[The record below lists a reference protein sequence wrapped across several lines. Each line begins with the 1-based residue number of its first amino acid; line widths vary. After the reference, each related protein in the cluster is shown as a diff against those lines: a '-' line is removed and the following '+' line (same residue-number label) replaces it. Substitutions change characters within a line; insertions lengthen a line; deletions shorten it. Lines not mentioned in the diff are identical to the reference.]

1 MMLEERMDALAT
13 NMKINTVIIPTAGT
27 GSRMSNYTKNLN
39 KALLP
44 YKNKPVISHIID
56 SFPKDTK
63 FIVPIGYLADQIKD
77 FCRIA
82 YADRDIEF
90 VQIDDYLSNKSGTAY
105 TLRHC
110 RDKVTGP
117 FWYVPCDTYFDE
129 LVVDKVNE
137 SNCYFVKKVPEKD
150 TYLYTMFDVDANRR
164 ISEITFKKHTP
175 ESYEAFTGLMY
186 IHDYIEFF
194 NSLETIDSP
203 ELIYSILVGD
213 KVAKL
218 DTWKDFGD
226 PVKYQTELGKS
237 QKFDFTKKDELTY
250 ICNNRVVKWWIDDAT
265 PKKKYVKTLENPS
278 VFPAN
283 CQYIG
288 NFMAYD
294 YFDGQTL
301 YEFNNPVSFTS
312 CLNWLKDEVWLPVD
326 ADITSASIE
335 FYKNKTLV
343 RVNMFLEKYTDLKQ
357 INFIDGVKVNDYSY
371 YLNKIDWDYLSTTT
385 LPGFIH
391 GDLQF
396 DNVVINNEGKFKV
409 IDWRHEFANIVE
421 FGDIYYDLAKL
432 AGGFIINY
440 ANIKEHN
447 FNIEID
453 NDNVILSIPSV
464 DQVTVYQR
472 ELKEFI
478 ISQGYDYKKV
488 QMLIPIIY
496 WNMSPLHTAP
506 FDLFL
511 WYLGIKL
518 FQELE

>member
-1 MMLEERMDALAT
+1 
-13 NMKINTVIIPTAGT
+13 MKTNTVIIPTAGT
-27 GSRMSNYTKNLN
+27 GSRMGNYTKNLN

-56 SFPKDTK
+56 GFPKDTK
-63 FIVPIGYLADQIKD
+63 FIVPVGYLADQIKD

-90 VQIDDYLSNKSGTAY
+90 VQIDDYLSSKSGTSY

-110 RDKVTGP
+110 RDKVNGP
-117 FWYVPCDTYFDE
+117 FWYVPCDTYFNE
-129 LVVDKVNE
+129 SVVDKVNK
-137 SNCYFVKKVPEKD
+137 SNCYFVKKVTEKD
-150 TYLYTMFDVDANRR
+150 TYLYTMFDVDTNKN
-164 ISEITFKKHTP
+164 ITEITFKKHTP

-186 IHDYIEFF
+186 IHDYVEFF
-194 NSLETIDSP
+194 DSLETINST
-203 ELIYSILVGD
+203 ELIYSIQLGD

-218 DTWKDFGD
+218 DTWQDFGD
-226 PVKYQTELGKS
+226 PVNYQTELGKS
-237 QKFDFTKKDELTY
+237 QKFDFSKKDELTY
-250 ICNNRVVKWWIDDAT
+250 ICNNRVVKWWIDDAI
-265 PKKKYVKTLENPS
+265 PKKKYIKTLKNPS
-278 VFPAN
+278 VFPTN
-283 CQYIG
+283 CQHIG

-301 YEFNNPVSFTS
+301 YEYNNPVAFTS
-312 CLNWLKDEVWLPVD
+312 YLNWLKDEVWLPVD
-326 ADITSASIE
+326 ADITNAATE
-335 FYKNKTLV
+335 FYKTKTLA
-343 RVNMFLEKYTDLKQ
+343 RVNKFLEKYPDLKQ
-357 INFIDGVKVNDYSY
+357 INFIDGVKVNECSY

-385 LPGFIH
+385 LPGFVH
-391 GDLQF
+391 GDLHF
-396 DNVVINNEGKFKV
+396 DNTVINSEGKFKV

-421 FGDIYYDLAKL
+421 YGDIYYDLAKL

-453 NDNVILSIPSV
+453 NDNVTLAIPSV
-464 DQVTVYQR
+464 DYVNVYQR
-472 ELKEFI
+472 QLKEFV

-488 QMLIPIIY
+488 QTLIPIIY

-506 FDLFL
+506 FDVFL

>member
-1 MMLEERMDALAT
+1 
-13 NMKINTVIIPTAGT
+13 MKIKTTVIIPTAGT
-27 GSRMSNYTKNLN
+27 GSRMGNYTKNLN

-56 SFPKDTK
+56 SFPIGTK
-63 FIVPIGYLADQIKD
+63 FIIPVGYLANQIKD

-90 VQIDDYLSNKSGTAY
+90 VEIDDYLSPDSGTSY
-105 TLRHC
+105 TLRQC
-110 RDKVTGP
+110 RDKINGP
-117 FWYVPCDTYFDE
+117 FWYIPCDTYFNE
-129 LVVDKVNE
+129 AVVDRVTD
-137 SNCYFVKKVPEKD
+137 SNCYFVKAVPEKD
-150 TYLYTMFDVDANRR
+150 THLYTMFDIKNSV
-164 ISEITFKKHTP
+164 ITKITFKKSTLKTCA
-175 ESYEAFTGLMY
+175 AFTGLAY
-186 IHDYIEFF
+186 IHNYTDFF
-194 NSLETIDSP
+194 DSLTELNST
-203 ELIYSILVGD
+203 ELIYSIQLGD
-213 KVAKL
+213 KV
-218 DTWKDFGD
+218 DTLNTWLDFGD
-226 PVKYQTELGKS
+226 PVNYQTELSKS

-250 ICNNRVVKWWIDDAT
+250 ICNNRVVKWWIDSSI
-265 PKKKYVKTLENPS
+265 PKKKYNKTLINPS
-278 VFPAN
+278 VFPIN
-283 CQYIG
+283 CQHVG

-294 YFDGQTL
+294 YFDGKTL
-301 YEFNNPVSFTS
+301 YEYNNPESFKS
-312 CLNWLKDEVWLPVD
+312 CLDWLKNEVWLPVD
-326 ADITSASIE
+326 ADITIASIE
-335 FYKNKTLV
+335 FYKNKTLI
-343 RVNMFLEKYTDLKQ
+343 RVNKFLEKYPDLKKV
-357 INFIDGVKVNDYSY
+357 NFIDGIKVNDYTY

-385 LPGFIH
+385 LPGFVH

-396 DNVVINNEGKFKV
+396 DNVVINDEGKFKV
-409 IDWRHEFANIVE
+409 IDWRHEFADIVE

-453 NDNVILSIPSV
+453 NDNVTLSIPSV
-464 DQVTVYQR
+464 DQVNVYQR

>member
-1 MMLEERMDALAT
+1 
-13 NMKINTVIIPTAGT
+13 MKTNTVIIPTAGT
-27 GSRMSNYTKNLN
+27 GSRMGNYTKNLN

-56 SFPKDTK
+56 GFPKDTK
-63 FIVPIGYLADQIKD
+63 FIVPVGYLADQIKD

-90 VQIDDYLSNKSGTAY
+90 VQIDDYLSSKSGTSY

-110 RDKVTGP
+110 RDKVNGP
-117 FWYVPCDTYFDE
+117 FWYVPCDTYFNE
-129 LVVDKVNE
+129 SVVDKVNE
-137 SNCYFVKKVPEKD
+137 SNCYFVKRVPEKD
-150 TYLYTMFDVDANRR
+150 TYLYTMFDVDANKN
-164 ISEITFKKHTP
+164 ITEITFKKHTP

-186 IHDYIEFF
+186 IHDYVEFF
-194 NSLETIDSP
+194 DSLETINST
-203 ELIYSILVGD
+203 ELIYSIQLGD

-218 DTWKDFGD
+218 DTWQDFGD
-226 PVKYQTELGKS
+226 PVNYQTELGKS
-237 QKFDFTKKDELTY
+237 QKFDFSKKDELTY
-250 ICNNRVVKWWIDDAT
+250 ICNNRVVKWWTDDAT
-265 PKKKYVKTLENPS
+265 PKKKYIKTLENPS

-283 CQYIG
+283 CQHIG

-301 YEFNNPVSFTS
+301 YEYNNPVSFTS
-312 CLNWLKDEVWLPVD
+312 YLNWLKDEVWLPVD
-326 ADITSASIE
+326 ADINSAATE
-335 FYKNKTLV
+335 FYKTKTLA
-343 RVNMFLEKYTDLKQ
+343 RVNKFLEKYPDLKQ
-357 INFIDGVKVNDYSY
+357 INFIDGVKVNEYSY

-385 LPGFIH
+385 LPGFVH
-391 GDLQF
+391 GDLHF
-396 DNVVINNEGKFKV
+396 DNTVINSEGKFKV

-421 FGDIYYDLAKL
+421 YGDIYYDLAKL

-453 NDNVILSIPSV
+453 NDNVTLSIPSV
-464 DQVTVYQR
+464 DQVNVYQR
-472 ELKEFI
+472 QLKEFV

-488 QMLIPIIY
+488 QTLIPIIY

>member
-1 MMLEERMDALAT
+1 
-13 NMKINTVIIPTAGT
+13 MKTIKTTVVIPTAGT
-27 GSRMSNYTKNLN
+27 GSRMGNYTKNLN

-56 SFPKDTK
+56 SFPTNTK
-63 FIVPIGYLADQIKD
+63 FIIPVGYLADQIKD

-90 VQIDDYLSNKSGTAY
+90 IQVDDYLSPESGTSY
-105 TLRHC
+105 TLRQC
-110 RDKVTGP
+110 RDKVNGS
-117 FWYVPCDTYFDE
+117 FWYVPCDTYFNE
-129 LVVDKVNE
+129 SVVDRVTDE
-137 SNCYFVKKVPEKD
+137 NCYFVKSVPEKD
-150 TYLYTMFDVDANRR
+150 THLYTMFDIDNYSK
-164 ISEITFKKHTP
+164 ITKITFKKSTT
-175 ESYEAFTGLMY
+175 ESSVAFTGLVY
-186 IHDYIEFF
+186 IHHYNDFF
-194 NSLETIDSP
+194 DSLEELNSN
-203 ELIYSILVGD
+203 ELIYSIQLGD
-213 KVAKL
+213 KVDKL
-218 DTWKDFGD
+218 NTWLDFGD
-226 PVKYQTELGKS
+226 PVNYQTELSKS

-250 ICNNRVVKWWIDDAT
+250 ICNKRVVKWWIDSST
-265 PKKKYVKTLENPS
+265 PKKKYVKTLENPL
-278 VFPAN
+278 VFPPN
-283 CQYIG
+283 CQHVG

-294 YFDGQTL
+294 YFEGKTL
-301 YEFNNPVSFTS
+301 YEYNNPDSFKS
-312 CLNWLKDEVWLPVD
+312 CLTWLKDEVWLPVD

-335 FYKNKTLV
+335 FYKNKTLA
-343 RVNMFLEKYTDLKQ
+343 RVNKFLEKYPNLKKV
-357 INFIDGVKVNDYSY
+357 NFIDGVKVNDYTY

-421 FGDIYYDLAKL
+421 YGDIYYDLAKL

-453 NDNVILSIPSV
+453 NDTVTLSIPNI
-464 DQVTVYQR
+464 DQVNVYQR
-472 ELKEFI
+472 QLKEFI
-478 ISQGYDYKKV
+478 ISRGYDYKKV

-511 WYLGIKL
+511 WYLSIKL
-518 FQELE
+518 MSEL

>member
-1 MMLEERMDALAT
+1 M
-13 NMKINTVIIPTAGT
+13 
-27 GSRMSNYTKNLN
+27 
-39 KALLP
+39 
-44 YKNKPVISHIID
+44 
-56 SFPKDTK
+56 
-63 FIVPIGYLADQIKD
+63 
-77 FCRIA
+77 
-82 YADRDIEF
+82 
-90 VQIDDYLSNKSGTAY
+90 
-105 TLRHC
+105 
-110 RDKVTGP
+110 
-117 FWYVPCDTYFDE
+117 
-129 LVVDKVNE
+129 
-137 SNCYFVKKVPEKD
+137 
-150 TYLYTMFDVDANRR
+150 
-164 ISEITFKKHTP
+164 
-175 ESYEAFTGLMY
+175 
-186 IHDYIEFF
+186 
-194 NSLETIDSP
+194 
-203 ELIYSILVGD
+203 
-213 KVAKL
+213 
-218 DTWKDFGD
+218 
-226 PVKYQTELGKS
+226 
-237 QKFDFTKKDELTY
+237 
-250 ICNNRVVKWWIDDAT
+250 
-265 PKKKYVKTLENPS
+265 
-278 VFPAN
+278 
-283 CQYIG
+283 
-288 NFMAYD
+288 
-294 YFDGQTL
+294 
-301 YEFNNPVSFTS
+301 
-312 CLNWLKDEVWLPVD
+312 PVD

-357 INFIDGVKVNDYSY
+357 INFIDGVRVNDYSY